1 MLNQIKALAK
11 ERKLTIAEVERIAGL
26 SPRTVYKWDENIP
39 SVDKVKRVADVL
51 SVTVDQL
58 MKE

>member
-11 ERKLTIAEVERIAGL
+11 ERKLTIAEVERMAGL
-26 SPRTVYKWDENIP
+26 TPRTVHKWDKNIP
-39 SVDKVKRVADVL
+39 SVDKVKKVADVL

-58 MKE
+58 MRE